1 MTKNNISKTNTVDVI
16 IDKMNSS
23 NIAEVWE
30 TYKSMHNLKK
40 IDAYSEREILTLLQV
55 NKLNPF
61 KKEAYIIPFNGR
73 YTVVV
78 AYQTLL
84 IRAYEAGY
92 NKYDLDFEEKLV
104 KSLKIDS
111 KGNKMIQEDWQCTAF
126 FKSDDG
132 IRYSFSVLLSEYFK
146 NTPVWREK
154 PVFMLRKCAVSCLC
168 RTLPGSGL
176 ESMPYIREELEDMGT
191 VLQQELQGFEEITNS
206 TPEAT
211 IEIQSVNHNS
221 GDDINKSIPTKY
233 YCYQN
238 LLIASRNM
246 YNFLSDKPFGSL
258 SEINDYLESVKS
270 GDDSKLLEYFNKN
283 KMLKSIEYWCNLI
296 KEYFTKSSRDLS
308 TLEKFNIFMAFDL
321 DKIGNSP
328 LKLFSQLSITKEFQC
343 LFSLT

>member
-1 MTKNNISKTNTVDVI
+1 MNKNNNMLKNQSTNTVDVI

-30 TYKSMHNLKK
+30 TYKIMHNLKK

-111 KGNKMIQEDWQCTAF
+111 KGNK
-126 FKSDDG
+126 
-132 IRYSFSVLLSEYFK
+132 
-146 NTPVWREK
+146 
-154 PVFMLRKCAVSCLC
+154 
-168 RTLPGSGL
+168 
-176 ESMPYIREELEDMGT
+176 
-191 VLQQELQGFEEITNS
+191 
-206 TPEAT
+206 
-211 IEIQSVNHNS
+211 
-221 GDDINKSIPTKY
+221 KY

-308 TLEKFNIFMAFDL
+308 KLEKFNIFMSFDL
-321 DKIGNSP
+321 DKVGNSP